1 MKILIADKFPDERR
15 QQLIELGHEVN
26 NQPGLG
32 AEDLPT
38 AIADNEVLIVR
49 STEVSRTTLSA
60 GTELKLIIRAGAG
73 TNTIDKAAAKEMG
86 KHVCN
91 CPGTNSVAVA
101 ELVMGL
107 MLAVD
112 RRIPQNTAALKA
124 GEWNKKEFSKA
135 DGIKGKTLGIA
146 GVGAIG
152 KELAKRAL
160 AFDMKIIAYD
170 VVPFDLEGVSAVE
183 TIEDL
188 FKQADVL
195 SLHVP
200 LNDATKHL
208 VNAERLS
215 LLKDSAI
222 LINASRGG
230 VIDEAA
236 LVEAVKQRG
245 LRVALDVYEQ
255 EPAAGDNH
263 YSGEIAK
270 LDTVIGT
277 HHIGASTQQAQLAV
291 ADEVLNIITDYKKN
305 GSFRNDVTGY

>member
-1 MKILIADKFPDERR
+1 MKILIADKFPDARR
-15 QQLIELGHEVN
+15 QQLIDLGHEVN
-26 NQPGLG
+26 NQPGLN
-32 AEDLPT
+32 ADDLPQN
-38 AIADNEVLIVR
+38 IADYEALIVR
-49 STEVSRTTLSA
+49 STEVNRETLGA
-60 GTELKLIIRAGAG
+60 GKALKLIIRAGAG
-73 TNTIDKAAAKEMG
+73 TNTIDKAAAKEMD

-112 RRIPQNTAALKA
+112 RRIAQNTAALKA
-124 GEWNKKEFSKA
+124 GQWNKKEFSKA

-160 AFDMKIIAYD
+160 AFDMKVLAFD
-170 VVPFDLEGVSAVE
+170 VVPFELEGVESVAS
-183 TIEDL
+183 IEDL

-200 LNDATKHL
+200 LNDATRHL
-208 VNAERLS
+208 VNAERLA

-230 VIDEAA
+230 VIDEKA

-255 EPAAGDNH
+255 EPGASDKA
-263 YSGEIAK
+263 YTGEIAR

-277 HHIGASTQQAQLAV
+277 HHIGASTNQAQLAV
-291 ADEVLNIITDYKKN
+291 ADEVLNIIADYQRD
-305 GSFRNDVTGY
+305 GSYRNDVTGY